1 MIMKQIS
8 LSDDYETNLPLVMIM
23 KQISLS
29 DDYEELNVFLQ
40 CTTLQSLQ
48 AHCCKTVKNIHFNL
62 ISINFQPTLLAI

>member
-29 DDYEELNVFLQ
+29 DDYE
-40 CTTLQSLQ
+40 T
-48 AHCCKTVKNIHFNL
+48 NL
-62 ISINFQPTLLAI
+62 P